1 MGMTLWIILGIFALG
16 VILCFLLAVANHSGE
31 RFFERYEEVDKM
43 MIEDE
48 ISPIDFV
55 STINK
60 NHFNGKLKIAQL
72 SEVGDDAYHKDTLY
86 LSWKTLSNPSIASF
100 TIIAHEMGHALQDK
114 TGKKLK
120 KLTALRRLGRV
131 LGIIFFPILISGG
144 VLLFFNQ
151 TLFIAGLCLL
161 SFAVLIFVLSLIIKL
176 RTISIEKDASEKAII
191 FLQEILTEKEL
202 NESKKFL
209 KDAKLTYWGDF
220 LRIFLW
226 WTGMSRKTRMFN

>member
-1 MGMTLWIILGIFALG
+1 M
-16 VILCFLLAVANHSGE
+16 
-31 RFFERYEEVDKM
+31 
-43 MIEDE
+43 
-48 ISPIDFV
+48 
-55 STINK
+55 
-60 NHFNGKLKIAQL
+60 
-72 SEVGDDAYHKDTLY
+72 
-86 LSWKTLSNPSIASF
+86 
-100 TIIAHEMGHALQDK
+100 QDK